1 MMMPDTP
8 DARNVAVVVDS
19 PACENKIGAYY
30 GSLAHGNEIYYG
42 LSSHKEQHRSQSTGF
57 GRVRAVCVEN

>member
-30 GSLAHGNEIYYG
+30 GRLAHRNGIRCDLG
-42 LSSHKEQHRSQSTGF
+42 SHKEQHRSQSTGF
-57 GRVRAVCVEN
+57 GQVRAVCVEN